1 MGVVKYFVELSVVSW
16 SRVGTALEARFII
29 SEVEVK
35 LIIFTR
41 KEKEHFILEEYD
53 IESDAEIQLKL
64 LRK

>member
-35 LIIFTR
+35 LIFTR